1 MAIAQLAT
9 GRVEATERPKAEPKA
24 QNERVEKKSST
35 MFEETDFG
43 GLVIMLSDLTTQL
56 ARINE
61 TAKKTVIGINKT
73 IKSLRDLGK
82 TIVKD
87 FRGLNSE
94 IAASRVN
101 LSGLALGGDTIIEG
115 APMPVAPVT
124 PEIKAGA
131 PTTAPGP
138 ATDITKTIT
147 DVVTSMLGGAKAISA
162 LGGFLS
168 QMGASALGS
177 LATFFA

>member
-9 GRVEATERPKAEPKA
+9 GRVETTERPKAEPKV

-35 MFEETDFG
+35 MFEESDFG

-73 IKSLRDLGK
+73 IKSLKDLGK

-101 LSGLALGGDTIIEG
+101 LSGLALGGETIIEG

-124 PEIKAGA
+124 PEIKAGTPA
-131 PTTAPGP
+131 PAPGP
-138 ATDITKTIT
+138 GP
-147 DVVTSMLGGAKAISA
+147 DVSGILSGMLTA
-162 LGGFLS
+162 LGLTPAFI
-168 QMGASALGS
+168 QV
-177 LATFFA
+177 